1 MYIYIYINFFLW
13 GERIQDT
20 RVEGRYGGA
29 GRDKWGWGTRYEVH
43 KELIKSFLKKHS
55 DRKIKHRFLNVWSN
69 YVILNWMLEMKE
81 ILRPLQNECALDKTV
96 LNCWYRSCI

>member
-1 MYIYIYINFFLW
+1 M
-13 GERIQDT
+13 
-20 RVEGRYGGA
+20 RVEEISRIGVPA
-29 GRDKWGWGTRYEVH
+29 VNFT
-43 KELIKSFLKKHS
+43 ELIKSFLKKHS